1 MRLYTPRI
9 LSFFLA
15 LCPFLAAE
23 AAQPLYS
30 VSGRVTDAATGE
42 PVTGAVVMVKDTY
55 KGTET
60 DMEGRWRLDNLAAGD
75 YTFAVSFISYKSI
88 EVSCRVAADVEG
100 VDVRLES
107 DSEEVE
113 EVVVKARMRSDT
125 EIAMLGT
132 IKAVPQVTS
141 GVSAAQISKSPDR
154 NASEVV
160 RRVPGITI
168 IDDRFIIVRGLS
180 QRYNNAW
187 INGLA
192 VPSTETDSRAF
203 SFDMIP
209 AVRLTT
215 CWSINPPRR
224 RYRATSPAVSSR

>member
-1 MRLYTPRI
+1 
-9 LSFFLA
+9 
-15 LCPFLAAE
+15 
-23 AAQPLYS
+23 
-30 VSGRVTDAATGE
+30 
-42 PVTGAVVMVKDTY
+42 MVKDTY

-132 IKAVPQVTS
+132 IKAVPLFKVMYTSSLYSPTALSVLGVIVTS
-141 GVSAAQISKSPDR
+141 LPVTPISK
-154 NASEVV
+154 
-160 RRVPGITI
+160 I
-168 IDDRFIIVRGLS
+168 
-180 QRYNNAW
+180 
-187 INGLA
+187 
-192 VPSTETDSRAF
+192 
-203 SFDMIP
+203 
-209 AVRLTT
+209 
-215 CWSINPPRR
+215 
-224 RYRATSPAVSSR
+224 VSSEQNALIENSSALLLVAITVLGSASSLYSTLPNATEPGVTL

>member
-125 EIAMLGT
+125 GDSHARNG
-132 IKAVPQVTS
+132 KGRSAGQRAVFRPC
-141 GVSAAQISKSPDR
+141 PDSEKPRPHRFGSRTPHPRYHHHRRPLHNRAGDCR
-154 NASEVV
+154 NA
-160 RRVPGITI
+160 
-168 IDDRFIIVRGLS
+168 
-180 QRYNNAW
+180 
-187 INGLA
+187 
-192 VPSTETDSRAF
+192 
-203 SFDMIP
+203 
-209 AVRLTT
+209 TT
-215 CWSINPPRR
+215 
-224 RYRATSPAVSSR
+224 THG

>member
-88 EVSCRVAADVEG
+88 EVSCRGGRRCGGGWMSA
-100 VDVRLES
+100 S
-107 DSEEVE
+107 
-113 EVVVKARMRSDT
+113 KAIRKRS
-125 EIAMLGT
+125 
-132 IKAVPQVTS
+132 K
-141 GVSAAQISKSPDR
+141 R
-154 NASEVV
+154 
-160 RRVPGITI
+160 
-168 IDDRFIIVRGLS
+168 
-180 QRYNNAW
+180 
-187 INGLA
+187 
-192 VPSTETDSRAF
+192 
-203 SFDMIP
+203 
-209 AVRLTT
+209 
-215 CWSINPPRR
+215 WS
-224 RYRATSPAVSSR
+224 

>member
-132 IKAVPQVTS
+132 IRPFRRS
-141 GVSAAQISKSPDR
+141 R
-154 NASEVV
+154 VV
-160 RRVPGITI
+160 FRRP
-168 IDDRFIIVRGLS
+168 
-180 QRYNNAW
+180 
-187 INGLA
+187 
-192 VPSTETDSRAF
+192 
-203 SFDMIP
+203 
-209 AVRLTT
+209 
-215 CWSINPPRR
+215 
-224 RYRATSPAVSSR
+224 RYRKAPTGTLRKSSVASPASPS

>member
-88 EVSCRVAADVEG
+88 EVSCRWPPMWRGWMSA
-100 VDVRLES
+100 S
-107 DSEEVE
+107 
-113 EVVVKARMRSDT
+113 KAIRKRS
-125 EIAMLGT
+125 
-132 IKAVPQVTS
+132 K
-141 GVSAAQISKSPDR
+141 R
-154 NASEVV
+154 
-160 RRVPGITI
+160 
-168 IDDRFIIVRGLS
+168 
-180 QRYNNAW
+180 
-187 INGLA
+187 
-192 VPSTETDSRAF
+192 
-203 SFDMIP
+203 
-209 AVRLTT
+209 
-215 CWSINPPRR
+215 WS
-224 RYRATSPAVSSR
+224 

>member
-100 VDVRLES
+100 VDVCLES

-141 GVSAAQISKSPDR
+141 GPDIEKPRPERFGSRPSRPRHHHHRRPFHHRARPVAALQQRMDKRTGRPEYRDR
-154 NASEVV
+154 QPCLLLRHDTQQS
-160 RRVPGITI
+160 
-168 IDDRFIIVRGLS
+168 D
-180 QRYNNAW
+180 
-187 INGLA
+187 
-192 VPSTETDSRAF
+192 
-203 SFDMIP
+203 
-209 AVRLTT
+209 
-215 CWSINPPRR
+215 
-224 RYRATSPAVSSR
+224 